1 MCGLERPESAGLDLR
16 LRVRTVLLLRAAC
29 MREDTRENF
38 VKGTCCDF
46 MLATDLGFQSGL

>member
-1 MCGLERPESAGLDLR
+1 MW
-16 LRVRTVLLLRAAC
+16 
-29 MREDTRENF
+29 EDTRENF